1 MSKRSMHASPANL
14 PAIALMLAGTLAPGM
29 ASSAPVEQG
38 VMQGFPPAPQLRV
51 NQANAFQPPYLRW
64 SMRQA
69 REVSPTRG
77 IGRAS
82 TPLALPAGTELPL
95 DQVAFAAGEQ
105 PLTLASYLQQ
115 TSTDGLIVLHR
126 GQVVYERYLEGFQ
139 PGQPHIWAS
148 MTKSVTGLIAA
159 QLIAEGTLDPQRTLA
174 HYVPELGGTPFGEAT
189 VQANLDMQVAV
200 EYPPQVPPDLGL
212 FAATGLIPRAEGM
225 PGDIYSFLQHARKA
239 SGSGAKP
246 LFFYQNGS
254 PEALA
259 WALRRITGLNWA
271 QLVEQRIWSRF
282 AQDDAYVQ
290 VDPLGTEMASGG
302 ISCNLRDTARFA
314 ERVRRELAR
323 DVKDDSF
330 NQAVRSTFQ
339 PADPALFA
347 QGNLAPGRPGYAY
360 RNYWFQKNDGDGSVE
375 ASGRFGQKIYINPRR
390 EVVIVK
396 LSATAD
402 QARRATR
409 ADGEAKVTARVV
421 DSPATFNGMVT
432 AVLAALPG

>member
-1 MSKRSMHASPANL
+1 MSKRNMQQPTPNL
-14 PAIALMLAGTLAPGM
+14 PGIALILAGALAPGL
-29 ASSAPVEQG
+29 AAGAPPVG
-38 VMQGFPPAPQLRV
+38 VMQGFPPAPALRV
-51 NQANAFQPPYLRW
+51 TQANAFQPPYLRW
-64 SMRQA
+64 SMRHA

-77 IGRAS
+77 IGRAA
-82 TPLALPAGTELPL
+82 TPLALTEGSEAAL
-95 DQVAFAAGEQ
+95 DQVAFSAGDQ
-105 PLTLASYLQQ
+105 PLTLAAYLQQ

-126 GQVVYERYLEGFQ
+126 GKVVYERYLEGFQ

-159 QLIAEGTLDPQRTLA
+159 QLIAEGALDPQRTLA
-174 HYVPELGGTPFGEAT
+174 HYVPELRGTPFGEAT

-200 EYPPQVPPDLGL
+200 QYPPQMPPDLGL
-212 FAATGLIPRAEGM
+212 FAATGLIPRGEGM
-225 PGDIYSFLQHARKA
+225 PGDIYSFLQQVQQA
-239 SGSGAKP
+239 SSPAGQAP
-246 LFFYQNGS
+246 FFYQNGS

-271 QLVEQRIWSRF
+271 QLVEQRLWSRF
-282 AQDDAYVQ
+282 AEDDAYVQ

-314 ERVRRELAR
+314 ELVRRELAR
-323 DVKDDSF
+323 DAKGDSF

-339 PADPALFA
+339 PADPAVFA
-347 QGNLAPGRPGYAY
+347 QGILGPGRPGYGY
-360 RNYWFQKNDGDGSVE
+360 RNYWYQKNDGDGSVE
-375 ASGRFGQKIYINPRR
+375 ASGRFGQKIFINPRR

-409 ADGEAKVTARVV
+409 ADGDVNAAPARVV
-421 DSPATFNGMVT
+421 DSPAAFNSMVD